1 MAQRI
6 ECLTTN
12 QKVAGS
18 NPAGGAFVTESHVC
32 YDRDMNKFRYSV
44 NLVVEVD
51 AFDEIDAEDAVRDA
65 FGLGD
70 QCGIEIVESEVGEF
84 TVS

>member
-1 MAQRI
+1 MK
-6 ECLTTN
+6 T
-12 QKVAGS
+12 
-18 NPAGGAFVTESHVC
+18 
-32 YDRDMNKFRYSV
+32 FRYSV
-44 NLVVEVD
+44 DLIVEVD
-51 AFDEIDAEDAVRDA
+51 AFDEIDAEEAVRDA

>member
-1 MAQRI
+1 ME
-6 ECLTTN
+6 ECFATN
-12 QKVAGS
+12 EEAAGS
-18 NPAGGAFVTESHVC
+18 NPAGGTCCSYKVTCAILGHMRTFK
-32 YDRDMNKFRYSV
+32 YDVS
-44 NLVVEVD
+44 LVVEVD
-51 AFDEIDAEDAVRDA
+51 AFDEIDAEEAVRDA

>member
-1 MAQRI
+1 MTCAILGHMR
-6 ECLTTN
+6 TF
-12 QKVAGS
+12 K
-18 NPAGGAFVTESHVC
+18 
-32 YDRDMNKFRYSV
+32 YDVS
-44 NLVVEVD
+44 LVVEVD
-51 AFDEIDAEDAVRDA
+51 AFDEIDAEEAVRDA

>member
-1 MAQRI
+1 MR
-6 ECLTTN
+6 N
-12 QKVAGS
+12 
-18 NPAGGAFVTESHVC
+18 
-32 YDRDMNKFRYSV
+32 YRYSV
-44 NLVVEVD
+44 NLVVEVE
-51 AFDEIDAEDAVRDA
+51 AFDEFDAAEAVRDT